1 MVKKQKDM
9 PAAAVLHHDTV
20 SCCNQGDS
28 EAFIKR
34 RHLSYCSN
42 AVCYFLQTS
51 IICEVCTGVH
61 KVFPHLTH
69 TNTDLGHLP
78 IILFCIKSHQR
89 ASTGCLT
96 HTHTHTER
104 GASAGQRR
112 VLVLFLSAGE
122 AGELKSDRLY

>member
-96 HTHTHTER
+96 HTYTHTRTQKEGSLQVR
-104 GASAGQRR
+104 EESWYYF
-112 VLVLFLSAGE
+112 FLQEKQES
-122 AGELKSDRLY
+122 